1 MKFLLLIGVLLACV
15 GMALGQSSQAN
26 VSGLI
31 SDAQGA
37 VIVGAEV
44 IIRNVATGA
53 ASASTTN
60 DSGLYAVRA
69 LSIGRYTLA
78 APVATLRTMTSAPT
92 MTAP

>member
-1 MKFLLLIGVLLACV
+1 MKSLLPIGVLLAWA

-44 IIRNVATGA
+44 IVRNVATGA

-69 LSIGRYTLA
+69 LSIGRYTLSVEKA
-78 APVATLRTMTSAPT
+78 GFKRLVRTKLR
-92 MTAP
+92 